1 MRPFLFALLFA
12 FSTHLFSQNVT
23 ETEIK
28 INDIIN
34 GTLFSTSKEYDKVV
48 IVSVGSGPTD
58 RFGNQAGAE
67 NNSIKFLAEELAK
80 KGIAVFSYDKRF
92 FVLAKNPDFKEESLR
107 FEDLITDAKA
117 VANYFQQQAQVKKL
131 FLLGHSE
138 GAMVMAVAAQD
149 SNLTKLKGYVSL
161 AGPGQ
166 PAGQILVEQ
175 IAKQA
180 PFLKEETQKA
190 VDRLNKGE
198 TFKLENQM
206 LASLFRESVQPYL
219 ISWFKYDPA
228 VEIAK
233 VKAPILVVQGTS
245 DIQVSEN
252 EAKILASA
260 AKIEKPII
268 IDKMNHVLKIVNSQQ
283 ENGASYNDKTKA
295 ISSELITAIFT
306 FCAK

>member
-1 MRPFLFALLFA
+1 MRPFLLLFLA
-12 FSTHLFSQNVT
+12 LVSVQSFSQNVL

-28 INDIIN
+28 INDIIS
-34 GTLFSTSKEYDKVV
+34 GTLFSTSKEYDKVL

-92 FVLAKNPDFKEESLR
+92 FVLASKPDFKEEMLS
-107 FEDLITDAKA
+107 FEDMITDAKS
-117 VANYFQQQAQVKKL
+117 VTQYFQNKKNIKKIY
-131 FLLGHSE
+131 LLGHSE
-138 GAMVMAVAAQD
+138 GALVMSVAAQD
-149 SNLTKLKGYVSL
+149 PSFTKLKGYISL
-161 AGPGQ
+161 CGPGQ
-166 PAGQILVEQ
+166 KAGTVIVEQ
-175 IAKQA
+175 IGKQA

-190 VDRLNKGE
+190 VDKLNKGE

-228 VEIAK
+228 GEIAK
-233 VKAPILVVQGTS
+233 IKAPILIVQGTS
-245 DIQVSEN
+245 DLQVSEN

-260 AKIEKPII
+260 AKIEKPITI
-268 IDKMNHVLKIVNSQQ
+268 EKMNHVLKIVNSQQ
-283 ENGASYNDKTKA
+283 ENRSAYSDKTKPV
-295 ISSELITAIFT
+295 STELIAQIST
-306 FCAK
+306 FCN